1 MADPASWLQALRYT
15 VSFNMKS
22 PTRGMEGRRWL
33 STFVA
38 ILLAWPA
45 GAVGQQPPAPPLKPM
60 APLPTVKSLKVIALA
75 GDGEMNDLERRV
87 MAPLVVQVT
96 DQNDRPVEGAD
107 VVFRFPLNG
116 PGAIFSDQKNSKSVK
131 SNAQGQ
137 AAATGWVANGG
148 LGTFEIHVTA
158 AYGNQMGDT
167 TISMSNVTRI
177 AGEGKTY
184 RTKNRHWYSSKWVKI
199 GLIAVGAGAVAGIVL
214 ATTGGSS
221 TRTITISPG
230 PPTVGAPH

>member
-1 MADPASWLQALRYT
+1 
-15 VSFNMKS
+15 
-22 PTRGMEGRRWL
+22 
-33 STFVA
+33 
-38 ILLAWPA
+38 
-45 GAVGQQPPAPPLKPM
+45 
-60 APLPTVKSLKVIALA
+60 
-75 GDGEMNDLERRV
+75 
-87 MAPLVVQVT
+87 
-96 DQNDRPVEGAD
+96 
-107 VVFRFPLNG
+107 
-116 PGAIFSDQKNSKSVK
+116 
-131 SNAQGQ
+131 
-137 AAATGWVANGG
+137 
-148 LGTFEIHVTA
+148 
-158 AYGNQMGDT
+158 MGDT